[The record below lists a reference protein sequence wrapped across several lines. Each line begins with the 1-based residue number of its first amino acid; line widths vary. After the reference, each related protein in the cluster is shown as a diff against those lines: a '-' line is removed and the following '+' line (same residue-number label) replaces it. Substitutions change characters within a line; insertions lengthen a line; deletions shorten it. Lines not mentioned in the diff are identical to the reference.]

1 MPKVEH
7 AGRERPIL
15 AAEASVQQANDDIG
29 IVLAPSAV
37 VRIEAV
43 NAIEIRLP
51 NTKVA
56 RPRALPNP
64 LANAPQRAKRQMQQR
79 RQSID
84 AAAPPFGESVRTL
97 EHGRLAIL
105 FLLRGLY

>member
-7 AGRERPIL
+7 AGRECPFL

-37 VRIEAV
+37 VRIEPV

-51 NTKVA
+51 NIKVA
-56 RPRALPNP
+56 RPRALSNP
-64 LANAPQRAKRQMQQR
+64 LTTAPR
-79 RQSID
+79 RS
-84 AAAPPFGESVRTL
+84 
-97 EHGRLAIL
+97 GR
-105 FLLRGLY
+105 

>member
-1 MPKVEH
+1 MK
-7 AGRERPIL
+7 
-15 AAEASVQQANDDIG
+15 ASIG

-84 AAAPPFGESVRTL
+84 AAAPPFGASVRTL
-97 EHGRLAIL
+97 EHGRIAIL
-105 FLLRGLY
+105 FLLRGMY

>member
-1 MPKVEH
+1 MK
-7 AGRERPIL
+7 
-15 AAEASVQQANDDIG
+15 ASIR
-29 IVLAPSAV
+29 IVIAPSAV

-43 NAIEIRLP
+43 NAIKIRLP
-51 NTKVA
+51 NGEVA

-64 LANAPQRAKRQMQQR
+64 QANAPQRAKRQMQQR

>member
-1 MPKVEH
+1 MK
-7 AGRERPIL
+7 
-15 AAEASVQQANDDIG
+15 ASIG
-29 IVLAPSAV
+29 IVIAPSAV
-37 VRIEAV
+37 VRVEAV

-64 LANAPQRAKRQMQQR
+64 LASTPQRPSRQMQQR

-84 AAAPPFGESVRTL
+84 TAAPPFGESVRTL